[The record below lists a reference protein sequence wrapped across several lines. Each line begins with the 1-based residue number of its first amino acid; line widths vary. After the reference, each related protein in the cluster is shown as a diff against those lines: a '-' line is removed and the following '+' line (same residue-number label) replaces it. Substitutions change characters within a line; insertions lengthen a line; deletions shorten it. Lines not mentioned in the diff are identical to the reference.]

1 MEIKYLVAGAGGVGG
16 SIGAF
21 LASEKYDV
29 SFIARGRNLET
40 LKKDGLRIDSGIKGK
55 LHLKDIKAYSLE
67 EYAEKADVI
76 FVCVKDY
83 SLDNITPAIKKA
95 SHDKTI
101 VIPVLNGLGVGAR
114 LKEKLGTGNVADGC
128 IYISAFTDSPGS
140 IIQLGNLFKIFF
152 GAGKGAELDEALL
165 KKVEKDLISCGIN
178 AVFSHDI
185 EKEIFR
191 KFSFVSAS
199 NTFSLKYDVPIRLI
213 QEEGKYREILKGF
226 FNEIQNIGTRL
237 GFQYEPD
244 LTEMNLRL
252 VDSFKTGAS
261 SSMQKDMK
269 AGRKTEIDSLV
280 FSVVRLADSLG
291 IDVPLYKGAIGQ

>member
-1 MEIKYLVAGAGGVGG
+1 LEIKYLVIGAGGVGG

-21 LASEKYDV
+21 LASGKYDV
-29 SFIARGRNLET
+29 SFMARGRNLEA
-40 LKKDGLRIDSGIKGK
+40 LKKEGLRMDSGIKGK
-55 LHLKDIKAYSLE
+55 LHLKDIKACSFE

-83 SLDNITPAIKKA
+83 SLDSIIPAIKKA

-101 VIPVLNGLGVGAR
+101 VIPMLNGLGVGAR
-114 LKEKLGTGNVADGC
+114 LKEKLGTGNVAEGC
-128 IYISAFTDSPGS
+128 IYISAFTDCPGS
-140 IIQLGNLFKIFF
+140 IIQLGNLFKLFF
-152 GAGKGAELDEALL
+152 GAGKGAELDEAILTE
-165 KKVEKDLISCGIN
+165 VENDLNNCGIN
-178 AVFSHDI
+178 AVLSNDI

-199 NTFSLKYDVPIRLI
+199 NAFSLKYDVPIRLI
-213 QEEGKYREILKGF
+213 QEEGEYRDILKGF
-226 FNEIQNIGTRL
+226 FNEIKNIGMRM
-237 GFQYEPD
+237 GFQYDPD

-252 VDSFKTGAS
+252 VDSFKSGAS